1 MNILIALDQLFNTF
15 LGGYPDETISARAY
29 RSGNVVG
36 MRIINFIFGDDQH
49 CRNAHR
55 SETLRSQLPPEYRK

>member
-36 MRIINFIFGDDQH
+36 MRIINALFGDDNH
-49 CRNAHR
+49 CKKAY
-55 SETLRSQLPPEYRK
+55 EGEVFRSQLPKSYRK